1 MTTPINEKK
10 YIRKGIP
17 GCYQAT
23 FTSLLS
29 SAGQGIIPASIR
41 SGRDTDPQ
49 FKLPAGCKV
58 ELQITGVYYEVVQC
72 SVCGGEIVM
81 DGQGYS
87 HKCKEVLK

>member
-1 MTTPINEKK
+1 MTTPINEKQ
-10 YIRKGIP
+10 YIRKEIP
-17 GCYQAT
+17 TSNQAI

-41 SGRDTDPQ
+41 SGRDTDTQ

-72 SVCGGEIVM
+72 SICGEEFMI

-87 HKCKEVLK
+87 HECKEGSK